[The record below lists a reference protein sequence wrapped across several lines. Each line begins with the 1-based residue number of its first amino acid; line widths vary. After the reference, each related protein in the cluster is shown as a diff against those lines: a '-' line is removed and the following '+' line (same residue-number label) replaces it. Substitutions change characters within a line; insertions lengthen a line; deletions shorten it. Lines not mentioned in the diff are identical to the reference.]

1 MNRKRLYVLRHR
13 PGGPILKDDL
23 GHPYYF
29 SDKRSAKA
37 QRDLDTTGNVVV
49 SVGPDH
55 YRWNGGKSDA

>member
-1 MNRKRLYVLRHR
+1 MNRKRLYVLRHHQ
-13 PGGPILKDDL
+13 GGPIIKDDL

-29 SDKRSAKA
+29 SDKRSAKQHRNA
-37 QRDLDTTGNVVV
+37 LKDAVV